1 LSDLAHTKEATMPRT
16 RKAEAPTL
24 LDEPEVTGH
33 YVELGSYTV
42 SFETFHTDT
51 DPAPLFRG
59 LPDDRCQ
66 CPHWGLV
73 VSGRL
78 DVRYADREESLVEG
92 DVYFVAPGHLPHPH
106 AGTEVIEFSPTDA
119 LQATL
124 AVVGA
129 NMAPQAVKS

>member
-1 LSDLAHTKEATMPRT
+1 M
-16 RKAEAPTL
+16 L
-24 LDEPEVTGH
+24 LDEPEVTGR
-33 YVELGSYTV
+33 YVELGGYTV
-42 SFETFHTDT
+42 SFETFHTDV

-78 DVRYADREESLVEG
+78 DVRYADGKESFVEG
-92 DVYFVAPGHLPHPH
+92 DVYFLVPGHLPHPH
-106 AGTEVIEFSPTDA
+106 AGTEVIEFSPTEA

-129 NMAPQAVKS
+129 NMAPQAVRS

>member
-1 LSDLAHTKEATMPRT
+1 MPRT
-16 RKAEAPTL
+16 RKAEAPIL
-24 LDEPEVTGH
+24 LDEPEVTGR

-42 SFETFHTDT
+42 SFETVHTDT

-78 DVRYADREESLVEG
+78 DVRYADREESFVEG

-106 AGTEVIEFSPTDA
+106 AGTEVIEFSPTVA

-129 NMAPQAVKS
+129 NMAPQAVGS